1 MTKHLYLLLLLAVVV
16 SSCSEVTPLN
26 QFQDIAEVQWKTDG
40 SGMLSFIERA
50 NGDNGGTLSGAYS
63 LYELNSDG
71 SLGSQ
76 YETGTTAIQGFS
88 FTIFMNE
95 NGTKAI
101 TQMGAYDI
109 YEIDIPSK
117 KATKRIAGLQLIAA
131 SGDGRYVVGTFSPP
145 RQPIKTVT
153 IFDMTPDSP
162 RVVKQF
168 DVAGIKNNRGV
179 WLESGTFGAAV
190 ADSIGYHINIY
201 DTTGTKL
208 NTVAN
213 ADISNHNIHYDNGS
227 KSLYFRNNDGN
238 IERQNIITNARTM
251 LIEKSSVQNFDVTD
265 DESVVVYSILE
276 TDKGVIYKYVV
287 ASDSQTQLTDD
298 VLAGAY
304 LSPLEDKLSYIY
316 FVEVNQY
323 GVKVIPFSK

>member
-1 MTKHLYLLLLLAVVV
+1 MTKHLYLLLLLAALV

-26 QFQDIAEVQWKTDG
+26 QFQDIAEVQWKNDG
-40 SGMLSFIERA
+40 SGMLSFVERA

-76 YETGTTAIQGFS
+76 LETGTTAVQGFS
-88 FTIFMNE
+88 FTIFMND

-117 KATKRIAGLQLIAA
+117 KATKRITGLQLISA
-131 SGDGRYVVGTFSPP
+131 SNDGRFVAGSFSPP

-162 RVVKQF
+162 RIIKQF

-179 WLESGTFGAAV
+179 WLDNGTFGVAV
-190 ADSIGYHINIY
+190 TDSIGYHINIY
-201 DTTGTKL
+201 DTTGVL
-208 NTVAN
+208 INTIGN
-213 ADISNHNIHYDNGS
+213 ADISNHNIHYDKDS
-227 KSLYFRNNDGN
+227 KYLYFRNNDGN
-238 IERQNIITNARTM
+238 IERQNVVTNGRM
-251 LIEKSSVQNFDVTD
+251 MMVEKSTVQNFDVTD

-276 TDKGVIYKYVV
+276 SDKGVIYKYVV
-287 ASDSQTQLTDD
+287 ASDTEMQLTDD
-298 VLAGAY
+298 VLAGVN
-304 LSPLEDKLSYIY
+304 LSPLEDKISYIK